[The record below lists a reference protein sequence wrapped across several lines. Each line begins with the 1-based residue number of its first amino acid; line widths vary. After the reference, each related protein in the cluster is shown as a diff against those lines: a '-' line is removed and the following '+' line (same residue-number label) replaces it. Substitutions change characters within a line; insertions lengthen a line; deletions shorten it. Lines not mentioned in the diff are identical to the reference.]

1 MNLDSSNFTHE
12 IRIVTFHLRIC
23 LLYLGA
29 FLKLF
34 FWFNQPIYVCA
45 FKENVFPMVP
55 NGKGLSEMITAED
68 L

>member
-45 FKENVFPMVP
+45 FKENVFP
-55 NGKGLSEMITAED
+55 NGEWQLSFGMQRVRE